1 MYSRKLSFTT
11 PILVSFTGIFLCLAV
26 IATLVILSQRKDITD
41 NYHKVNQTFTHNIA
55 VNYAEAVF
63 QENDYILNQ
72 AAAYFSRYNRLDSA
86 VNLALL
92 QIVGGDKLII
102 PFC

>member
-55 VNYAEAVF
+55 VNYAEAV
-63 QENDYILNQ
+63 
-72 AAAYFSRYNRLDSA
+72 LDRKS
-86 VNLALL
+86 V
-92 QIVGGDKLII
+92 V
-102 PFC
+102 